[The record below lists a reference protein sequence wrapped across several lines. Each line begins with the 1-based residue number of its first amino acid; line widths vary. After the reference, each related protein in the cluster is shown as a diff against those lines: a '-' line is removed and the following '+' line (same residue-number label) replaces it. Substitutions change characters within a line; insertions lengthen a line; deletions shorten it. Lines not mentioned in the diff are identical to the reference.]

1 MDREQ
6 IRARAE
12 AATPAVEFI
21 RHEPG
26 CAQVSWAFLVLESHR
41 PDEMPACSCAR
52 AALIACIADVPD
64 LLTAID
70 ELEAEKAQLEK
81 LIRILDE
88 TMRVELKKVLHPG
101 GGGWIGPL
109 EMDDEPELTA
119 LLKKIV
125 EPCETVRA
133 VE

>member
-1 MDREQ
+1 MDAEQ
-6 IRARAE
+6 IRA
-12 AATPAVEFI
+12 TPCVHLHNGA
-21 RHEPG
+21 
-26 CAQVSWAFLVLESHR
+26 
-41 PDEMPACSCAR
+41 PAGSCT
-52 AALIACIADVPD
+52 D
-64 LLTAID
+64 LLAAID

-133 VE
+133 LQ